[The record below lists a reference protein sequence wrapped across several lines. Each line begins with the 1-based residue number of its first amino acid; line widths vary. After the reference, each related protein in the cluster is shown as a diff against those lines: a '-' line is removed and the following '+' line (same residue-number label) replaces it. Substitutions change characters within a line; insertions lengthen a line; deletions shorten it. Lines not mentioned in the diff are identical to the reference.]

1 MCYWNEEDYFEPG
14 EFDEEIEDLKEKL
27 RNSVKQET
35 KDTIEKLRKE
45 NQELQSIKKNFE
57 AIKSDFEKKKH
68 EYEIAMRDAE
78 YKAKQARLSELMEN
92 NKVIVYGVES
102 EYLYKKKCDKCDI
115 SRNIQITLPSG
126 RVVDDRC
133 KCNVTMEVYKPKQ
146 YELYELSQRVGK
158 REVHAWYK
166 KKTGTVSDYYFE
178 REATHAD
185 MMVDHNVNFE
195 DIGDERRGIF
205 FTSAEEC
212 QEFCD
217 YLNKDTEIDEF
228 AYNRAGC
235 LLSEIPANCEMGGVK
250 YAKSCNRNSK

>member
-1 MCYWNEEDYFEPG
+1 MCWNEEDYFEPG
-14 EFDEEIEDLKEKL
+14 EFDEEIKDLKEKL

-57 AIKSDFEKKKH
+57 AIKNDFEKKKH

-185 MMVDHNVNFE
+185 MMVD
-195 DIGDERRGIF
+195 
-205 FTSAEEC
+205 
-212 QEFCD
+212 
-217 YLNKDTEIDEF
+217 
-228 AYNRAGC
+228 
-235 LLSEIPANCEMGGVK
+235 LSLIHI
-250 YAKSCNRNSK
+250 

>member
-14 EFDEEIEDLKEKL
+14 EFDEKIENLKEKL

-57 AIKSDFEKKKH
+57 AIKNDFEKKKH
-68 EYEIAMRDAE
+68 EYKIAMRDAE
-78 YKAKQARLSELMEN
+78 CKAKQARLSELMEN

-115 SRNIQITLPSG
+115 NRNIQITLPSG
-126 RVVDDRC
+126 KVVNDRC
-133 KCNVTMEVYKPKQ
+133 KCNVTMKAYKPKR
-146 YELYELSQRVGK
+146 YELYELSQRVGESK
-158 REVHAWYK
+158 VHAWYK
-166 KKTGTVSDYYFE
+166 KKIGTVSDYYFE
-178 REATHAD
+178 KETTHAD

-195 DIGDERRGIF
+195 DIVYKRRGIF

-217 YLNKDTEIDEF
+217 YLNKDPEINEF
-228 AYNRAGC
+228 IYNQAGC
-235 LLSEIPANCEMGGVK
+235 LLSEIPADCEMGV
-250 YAKSCNRNSK
+250 